1 MSSDRFREA
10 TEQRKESE
18 LPDDKIEDAARN
30 EISRRSG
37 EGNPDAGAARQQTR
51 EGSNSLRSDVESN
64 SLRRDVQRSDENP
77 DAADRD
83 ESKNSGNAA

>member
-1 MSSDRFREA
+1 MTSDPFRHA
-10 TEQRKESE
+10 TEERKNSE

-37 EGNPDAGAARQQTR
+37 EGNPDAGAAQQQQTR
-51 EGSNSLRSDVESN
+51 QGSDSLRSDVNSN
-64 SLRRDVQRSDENP
+64 SLRRDAQRSDENP
-77 DAADRD
+77 DAVD